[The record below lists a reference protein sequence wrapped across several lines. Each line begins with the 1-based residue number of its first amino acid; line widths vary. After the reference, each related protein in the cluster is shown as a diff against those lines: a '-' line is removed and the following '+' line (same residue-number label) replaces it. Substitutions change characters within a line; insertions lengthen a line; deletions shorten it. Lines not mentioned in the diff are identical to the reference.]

1 MNLHFP
7 RKVNEERALMMELN
21 RQSTKENFEAYD
33 KFICG
38 MSNSFQKSDFL
49 VHSNIWLLS

>member
-7 RKVNEERALMMELN
+7 RKVNQERALMMELN
-21 RQSTKENFEAYD
+21 RQSPKENFEAYD
-33 KFICG
+33 KVICG

-49 VHSNIWLLS
+49 VHRNIWLLS